1 MPSMRSLVRSG
12 SQALA
17 RHLEQLREALDTLGE
32 RLRDALAR
40 AVSQSVA
47 AAVREAVLAVLA
59 EGPPRPLPDERPR
72 DPPSALWDAPAEP
85 TWLEATADWA
95 EAAADDPPARSRR
108 PGRRRAPHDR
118 DDEPAAPCPQELA
131 PQRPHGLINIL
142 GPALLAGCETAA
154 RWLRRRPGRGAVLTA
169 LGAGLLVAVLT
180 GVGGPVAATGLGVAG
195 AALGLLGLADT
206 ARAGGA
212 ALAWLNPP

>member
-1 MPSMRSLVRSG
+1 GRRARPRP
-12 SQALA
+12 LA
-17 RHLEQLREALDTLGE
+17 QLRGARDTLGE
-32 RLRDALAR
+32 GLRDALAR

-59 EGPPRPLPDERPR
+59 EGPPRPPPDERPR
-72 DPPSALWDAPAEP
+72 DSPPALWEAPEEP
-85 TWLEATADWA
+85 TWSEATADWA
-95 EAAADDPPARSRR
+95 EAAADGPPARSRR

-118 DDEPAAPCPQELA
+118 DDEPAEPWPQELA
-131 PQRPHGLINIL
+131 PPRPRGLINIL

-206 ARAGGA
+206 ARAGAA
-212 ALAWLNPP
+212 ALAWLNPL

>member
-1 MPSMRSLVRSG
+1 MPSVRSLVRAG

-59 EGPPRPLPDERPR
+59 EGPPRPPPDERPR
-72 DPPSALWDAPAEP
+72 DPPPPLWEAPEEP
-85 TWLEATADWA
+85 TWSEATADWA
-95 EAAADDPPARSRR
+95 EADDPPARSRR

-118 DDEPAAPCPQELA
+118 DEPAEPWPQEP
-131 PQRPHGLINIL
+131 PQRPHGLVNVL
-142 GPALLAGCETAA
+142 GPALLAGCEAAA

-206 ARAGGA
+206 ARAGAA

>member
-59 EGPPRPLPDERPR
+59 EGPPRPPPDERPR
-72 DPPSALWDAPAEP
+72 DPPAALWDVPEEP
-85 TWLEATADWA
+85 SWSEATADWA
-95 EAAADDPPARSRR
+95 EADDPPARSRR

-118 DDEPAAPCPQELA
+118 DVEPADPWPQEQA
-131 PQRPHGLINIL
+131 PPRPHGLVNVL
-142 GPALLAGCETAA
+142 VPALLAGCETAA
-154 RWLRRRPGRGAVLTA
+154 RWLRR
-169 LGAGLLVAVLT
+169 
-180 GVGGPVAATGLGVAG
+180 
-195 AALGLLGLADT
+195 
-206 ARAGGA
+206 
-212 ALAWLNPP
+212 

>member
-1 MPSMRSLVRSG
+1 MPSVRSLVRSG

-17 RHLEQLREALDTLGE
+17 RHLEQLRDALDTLGE

-47 AAVREAVLAVLA
+47 AAVREAVLA
-59 EGPPRPLPDERPR
+59 EGPPRPPPDERPR
-72 DPPSALWDAPAEP
+72 DPPPPLWEALEEP
-85 TWLEATADWA
+85 TWSEATADWA
-95 EAAADDPPARSRR
+95 EAAADETPARSRR

-118 DDEPAAPCPQELA
+118 GGEPAEPSPQEIT

-142 GPALLAGCETAA
+142 GPAVLAGCETAT

-206 ARAGGA
+206 ARAGA
-212 ALAWLNPP
+212 TALAWLYVP